1 MKTHLIIHADVVITS
16 IYLIYSKH
24 IIRNEFKA
32 DLKVTKWKK
41 QMFLENRDF
50 GYWLY
55 QYPTQIKKT
64 KIDSKKTFHIYI
76 INEKKN
82 QRVTIF
88 NSKITIQLNM
98 KKSWTYFPFDR
109 ESNIKQTF

>member
-16 IYLIYSKH
+16 KYLIYSKH

-41 QMFLENRDF
+41 NVF
-50 GYWLY
+50 GKSWFWLLVVSVPY
-55 QYPTQIKKT
+55 TNKKT
-64 KIDSKKTFHIYI
+64 QNWFWKDLSYI
-76 INEKKN
+76 INGKKT

-88 NSKITIQLNM
+88 NSKITIQFNM
-98 KKSWTYFPFDR
+98 KNSWTYFPFDR